1 MNIKNVIEKNWKTH
15 GIPGNA
21 PQVSG
26 VGVTESQKLQPESSF
41 TGRDQQCCYF
51 MVNKQGLSGFSFA
64 MVNSGKE
71 KLSHLS
77 PDLLCTY

>member
-1 MNIKNVIEKNWKTH
+1 MEFLGMYLKS
-15 GIPGNA
+15 A
-21 PQVSG
+21 
-26 VGVTESQKLQPESSF
+26 ESQKLQPESSF

-51 MVNKQGLSGFSFA
+51 MVNKQGLSCFSFA

-77 PDLLCTY
+77 PNLLMLITI

>member
-26 VGVTESQKLQPESSF
+26 VQPESSF

>member
-1 MNIKNVIEKNWKTH
+1 MH
-15 GIPGNA
+15 GIPGNV

-26 VGVTESQKLQPESSF
+26 IGVTESQKLQPESSF

-51 MVNKQGLSGFSFA
+51 IVNKQGLSCFSFA

-77 PDLLCTY
+77 PDLLSTY